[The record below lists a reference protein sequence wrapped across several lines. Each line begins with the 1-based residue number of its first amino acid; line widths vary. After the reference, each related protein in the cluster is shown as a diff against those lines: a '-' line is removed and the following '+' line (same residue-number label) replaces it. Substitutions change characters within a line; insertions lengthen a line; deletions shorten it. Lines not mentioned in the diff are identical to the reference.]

1 MAIRSNFPEGVEFL
15 QGSLSAGVKRVSEIL
30 LQSRI
35 GLKPDQPRR
44 WRRLDEKWA
53 AQMDLKCH
61 SPLRRCHATSRVL
74 RLTGT
79 EVLVKQQQ
87 AARRYQKNQNKP
99 ERHDQL
105 MRAGSPA
112 TKGDH

>member
-1 MAIRSNFPEGVEFL
+1 MTSNMLACYPEVFAGGAWRGFPMV
-15 QGSLSAGVKRVSEIL
+15 
-30 LQSRI
+30 
-35 GLKPDQPRR
+35 
-44 WRRLDEKWA
+44 
-53 AQMDLKCH
+53 